1 MKTIFE
7 NELIRVEST
16 GRDYDFIAT
25 VENKTDKKIR
35 VHYKD
40 MDLLDTYDTIDV
52 EPNDWVGLLADEEG
66 RGWVRTFELGQVD
79 VEVLGKEREHKMK
92 NTKTIYETKKEMAR
106 QEAIDWQNDFSN
118 HNYSYGELAEFGEH
132 FEKLGKRYGLLKEFR
147 ENGIC

>member
-92 NTKTIYETKKEMAR
+92 TTYASNKAVAR
-106 QEAIDWQNDFSN
+106 QEAIDWQNDLFRDN
-118 HNYSYGELAEFGEH
+118 RSYEEMREAAEH
-132 FEKLGKRYGLLKEFR
+132 FEKLGRRYGLLKEFR